1 MSRLPYSNYRQI
13 ILLARNLRKNQTP
26 SEKLLW
32 AILRRKNLRGYR
44 FLRQHPIVYR
54 IDRQWIDF
62 YIADFYCCELLLV
75 IEVDGPVHLTRKEY
89 DLDRDS
95 KLSDKGIFVLRI
107 KNKELEDNGSLVI
120 KINETINALKNQRA
134 DNKQDV
140 SPSLMLKGR
149 GRGKGLEI

>member
-1 MSRLPYSNYRQI
+1 MSRIPYSDYRHI

-32 AILRRKNLRGYR
+32 DMLRRKTLFGCR

-62 YIADFYCCELLLV
+62 YIADFYCRELLLV

-95 KLSDKGIFVLRI
+95 KLSDKGIFVVRI
-107 KNKELEDNGSLVI
+107 NNEELKDKVSLI
-120 KINETINALKNQRA
+120 MKINEIINVRK
-134 DNKQDV
+134 KQAANNLQDA
-140 SPSLMLKGR
+140 PLPF
-149 GRGKGLEI
+149 GL